1 MEKQD
6 YPKSLALLVRIS
18 WRAGSFVDIC
28 DRRHGIIYLIELAVG
43 GSGFSVSSFFNA
55 PSVITEQRSEP
66 IWGIT

>member
-18 WRAGSFVDIC
+18 WRADIC

-43 GSGFSVSSFFNA
+43 GSGFSVPSFFNA
-55 PSVITEQRSEP
+55 PSVITEQRAEA
-66 IWGIT
+66 IGGIT